1 MKIDHIHFFVEDAAA
16 WARWFIETMGC
27 QSLNGVANAHT
38 RREVLRNGSIYFV
51 LSSPITQ
58 DSPVFDYLRHHPP
71 GVVDI
76 AFNVEDII
84 SILAKATHI
93 SEPLQSFQCASG
105 HLRWAKIAGWD
116 ALSHTLI
123 ENTSSFSFYEV
134 MGRQMVAKNG
144 TKQSTIDATANIK
157 PLELDLESVFTQI
170 DHVVLNVAA
179 GELQKTVD
187 WYCTLFDLQ
196 VKQTFNIQTQYSG
209 LSSQVLTAADHEM
222 YFNVNAPTSSN
233 SQIQKF
239 LDANRG
245 SGIQHIALRTSN
257 IVQAVTD
264 LQKKGQAFL
273 SVPSAY
279 YTQLKQK
286 FMPILRHLL
295 SPTELA
301 EIQAQHI
308 LVDGLKEETDSVL
321 LQIFTQPIFKE
332 PTFFLS

>member
-1 MKIDHIHFFVEDAAA
+1 MKIDHIHFFVEDTTA
-16 WARWFIETMGC
+16 WAHWFIETMGC
-27 QSLNGVANAHT
+27 QSLNGVANNHT

-58 DSPVFDYLRHHPP
+58 LSPVFDYLRHHPP

-76 AFNVEDII
+76 AFNVEDIT

-93 SEPLQSFQCASG
+93 SESLQSFQCVSG
-105 HLRWAKIAGWD
+105 HLKWAKIAGCG
-116 ALSHTLI
+116 ALTHTLI
-123 ENTSSFSFYEV
+123 ENTSSFSFCEV
-134 MGRQMVAKNG
+134 MGHQMVAKNAA
-144 TKQSTIDATANIK
+144 KQFAIDAAAK
-157 PLELDLESVFTQI
+157 PKPSAVDLTSVFTQI

-187 WYCTLFDLQ
+187 WYCTLFNFE

-209 LSSQVLTAADHEM
+209 LSSRVLTSADHEM
-222 YFNVNAPTSSN
+222 YFNINEPTSSN

-239 LDANRG
+239 LEVNRG

-257 IVQAVTD
+257 IVKAVTE
-264 LQKKGQAFL
+264 LRKKGQDFL

-279 YTQLKQK
+279 YLQLKQK
-286 FMPILRHLL
+286 FMPILKHLL
-295 SPTELA
+295 KPTELT
-301 EIQAQHI
+301 EIQAHHI
-308 LVDGLKEETDSVL
+308 LVDGLEEGSASVL